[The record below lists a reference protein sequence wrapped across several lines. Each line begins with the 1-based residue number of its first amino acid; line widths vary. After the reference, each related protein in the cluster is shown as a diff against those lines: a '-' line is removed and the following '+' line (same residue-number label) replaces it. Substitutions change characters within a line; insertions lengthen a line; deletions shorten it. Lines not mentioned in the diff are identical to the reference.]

1 MSLQINVPGPLF
13 LEEGGRPLY
22 TIAQRGYV
30 LKTLSCVGVDRGSS
44 QPLLAASSRS
54 SARVPRGIYE
64 LAIPIMK
71 EGKPVAAKVLPLLK
85 ALKDTTSV
93 KRNLIAYE
101 GIKVPES

>member
-1 MSLQINVPGPLF
+1 MSPRTNLP
-13 LEEGGRPLY
+13 R
-22 TIAQRGYV
+22 RGYD
-30 LKTLSCVGVDRGSS
+30 LKTLRCVGVVETKSGGE
-44 QPLLAASSRS
+44 SSRS